1 MHLSSAW
8 LFCLCLDYS
17 EGCSCPSSIP
27 GLFGFPGA
35 GLSSGLVLTGLLL
48 GPIGIRALS
57 TLESSTGPAAPQ
69 VCSSLI
75 SVAIYLVL
83 SEEWGAS
90 AVQSRYCPNWLQ
102 MCMDLSQLWVL
113 HWMFRMMT
121 LKRLPDGRVLVE
133 VHVCAVHAVK
143 TLETLEW
150 ERGWSLGK
158 SYFTILLCTGKK
170 RGYSSPRWSLLSVAG
185 CRGGRGRSGDKS
197 I

>member
-90 AVQSRYCPNWLQ
+90 TVQSWYCPNWLQ
-102 MCMDLSQLWVL
+102 ICMDLSQL
-113 HWMFRMMT
+113 
-121 LKRLPDGRVLVE
+121 
-133 VHVCAVHAVK
+133 
-143 TLETLEW
+143 
-150 ERGWSLGK
+150 
-158 SYFTILLCTGKK
+158 
-170 RGYSSPRWSLLSVAG
+170 
-185 CRGGRGRSGDKS
+185 
-197 I
+197 